1 MGELHGSLFLRESE
15 WILMDKKKKI
25 IIGVIAVAL
34 VIGLGFMIY
43 WEATHGNRQ
52 LVDMRYRFDRAIIAL
67 PNGEVVEGKVS
78 SWLDYAD
85 SDVVQLTIDGKTYL
99 TSYVN
104 VCLISE

>member
-1 MGELHGSLFLRESE
+1 M
-15 WILMDKKKKI
+15 KTKTKVI
-25 IIGVIAVAL
+25 IAIVVVLAL
-34 VIGLGFMIY
+34 VLTGIIIY
-43 WEATHGNRQ
+43 WEVTHGNRR
-52 LVDMRYRFDRAIIAL
+52 LIDTKNRFDYAVIGL

-104 VCLISE
+104 VCLIDD